1 MDINASTISAPLPS
15 AAPLLSAIRSL
26 FKTRE
31 LIFHD
36 GQKLRRLSVAGR
48 TQALFAGIAS
58 VTLCFSAYGVGHAAL
73 SAATISGIVSSQDS
87 TDAQVMR
94 MQAKLAAMQADVAAI
109 RQVAKA
115 HAARVDQRQAL
126 IAAAVTGK
134 GNPTLAA
141 ASAIDGDAAKLPD
154 DIVAPFVRIETRQ
167 VAMAVAAR
175 RVAEQ
180 RYAKTARQ
188 LRRLGLSPDRF
199 ASRSRAMGGPMI
211 AANSAEAAADIN
223 ADVQFRSL
231 FTTWKKLDSL
241 EQGVI
246 AIPAIQPVAQMSFT
260 SDYGVRSDPF
270 RGTAAMHA
278 GVDIP
283 GRIGTPIYA
292 TADGLVERAER
303 SGGYGNL
310 VEINHGKGIQTRYGH
325 LSKML
330 VAPNTR
336 VKRGQLIALMGSTG
350 RSTGSHLH
358 YEVRIDGSAVN
369 PRPFLQTANYLLSV
383 QDRQSQMTRASVG
396 GPAN

>member
-1 MDINASTISAPLPS
+1 MVINISTIFASVPS
-15 AAPLLSAIRSL
+15 AHRSL
-26 FKTRE
+26 FKTRDF
-31 LIFHD
+31 IFHD
-36 GQKLRRLSVAGR
+36 GQQLRRFSVAGS
-48 TQALFAGIAS
+48 TQAMLTGIAG
-58 VTLCFSAYGVGHAAL
+58 VTLCFSAYGVTQAAVG
-73 SAATISGIVSSQDS
+73 AAAMSGIVATPDVQM
-87 TDAQVMR
+87 AQMR
-94 MQAKLAAMQADVAAI
+94 AKVAAMQADVATI

-115 HAARVDQRQAL
+115 HAARIDQRQAL

-134 GNPTLAA
+134 GDPTLTVATPT
-141 ASAIDGDAAKLPD
+141 IDGHATKVAYE
-154 DIVAPFVRIETRQ
+154 IVAPFVGVETRQ

-180 RYAKTARQ
+180 RYARTARQ
-188 LRRLGLSPDRF
+188 VRRLGLSPERF
-199 ASRSRAMGGPMI
+199 VGRSRAMGGPLI
-211 AANSAEAAADIN
+211 AADSAEAAADVS
-223 ADVQFRSL
+223 ADLQFRSL

-292 TADGLVERAER
+292 TADGIVDRAER
-303 SGGYGNL
+303 SGGYGNM

-325 LSKML
+325 LSKIL
-330 VAPNTR
+330 VAPYAR

-383 QDRQSQMTRASVG
+383 QDRQLQMTRASVG